1 MKKRVFCLVGILW
14 VFLFFAASVSFAEWK
29 PERKFLKIA
38 TAGRAGVWALIGA
51 RLAEAIQKEIPELAV
66 SVTGG
71 GGRTNPTAVDKGEK
85 EIGMSYADLCY
96 LASQGTD
103 PYKFPHKK
111 VRHLGMVYVGYA
123 HLIVLKDSNIK
134 TVADLS
140 NKRINA
146 CPVGFGSEVFIK
158 NLLAFYNLSYE
169 KIKANGGSVSHL
181 QYVDGTEMM
190 KDGQLDFQV
199 SLVPPGHPQF
209 ADLAVTKGIRLLPIE
224 KEIMEAFAKKYPG
237 FFIKEFPKNPYQGVE
252 GGFPIISSAT
262 VLVCNADLSDELVY
276 RITKILWKGV
286 PEWRKTVASLRETNV
301 KEALLGN
308 QIALHAGA
316 ERYYK
321 EIGIVK

>member
-14 VFLFFAASVSFAEWK
+14 VFLFFAATVSFAEWK

-51 RLAEAIQKEIPELAV
+51 RLAEAIQKEIPGLTV

-71 GGRTNPTAVDKGEK
+71 GGRINPTAVD
-85 EIGMSYADLCY
+85 
-96 LASQGTD
+96 
-103 PYKFPHKK
+103 
-111 VRHLGMVYVGYA
+111 

-190 KDGQLDFQV
+190 KDG
-199 SLVPPGHPQF
+199 H
-209 ADLAVTKGIRLLPIE
+209 
-224 KEIMEAFAKKYPG
+224 
-237 FFIKEFPKNPYQGVE
+237 
-252 GGFPIISSAT
+252 
-262 VLVCNADLSDELVY
+262 LVCNADLSDELVY

-301 KEALLGN
+301 KGALLGN
-308 QIALHAGA
+308 QIDLHAGA
-316 ERYYK
+316 KKYYR